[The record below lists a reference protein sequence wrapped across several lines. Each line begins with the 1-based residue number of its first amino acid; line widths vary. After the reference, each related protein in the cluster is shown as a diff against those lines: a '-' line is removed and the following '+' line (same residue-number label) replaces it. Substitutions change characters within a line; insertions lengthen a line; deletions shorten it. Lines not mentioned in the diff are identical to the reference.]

1 MKYFSFKRFKFYKVV
16 KKFNTIRYNFLKNFN
31 LIDIKRINFNKY
43 YNYLNIKPYYLNFK
57 RNYLN
62 IKKFDYHNVLR
73 KINIKINRKPFVY
86 FFGFIVLFI
95 FIYLALPSF
104 YNYNKS
110 NLENIVC
117 NNQKIQCKINGKV
130 KYSFYPTPRINIKEL
145 SIQDAPKDGG
155 VLIIVE
161 DASIKL
167 SIKNLLKKEEQ
178 IFKKIKLNKFEININ
193 LEKYKNNRFQNINL
207 LPIIFT
213 KGNINL
219 LSNKET
225 VATISNANLNL
236 KKSKVVLKGKFLN
249 DEIKLILD
257 SKKIDNT
264 KSTNLEFEMKNLNLF
279 TKIDFV
285 NSGKDLIEGNVSIKK
300 NKNKF
305 MGIFNYKNKEIT
317 IIKSNLR
324 NPFLDGKL
332 EGKIKFVPYFYYDL
346 DLILNSMN
354 FTKFYNYFLTLEKN
368 KIFKINNKINGNLSF
383 SSEKVYSKYNL
394 VKSFESRLK
403 FNNGNILIEQF
414 LINLGKLG
422 AADIVG
428 SINNNKKFSKFNF
441 ESNIFVDNKK
451 KFLSKFGI
459 YNKKKIPANLFIS
472 GNFDLEN
479 TRASFYE
486 ISDASK
492 LNIEDINYIEDEFND
507 LMFEDGYT
515 NLFNLPKFKEF
526 LKLILSEKN

>member
-1 MKYFSFKRFKFYKVV
+1 
-16 KKFNTIRYNFLKNFN
+16 
-31 LIDIKRINFNKY
+31 
-43 YNYLNIKPYYLNFK
+43 
-57 RNYLN
+57 
-62 IKKFDYHNVLR
+62 
-73 KINIKINRKPFVY
+73 
-86 FFGFIVLFI
+86 
-95 FIYLALPSF
+95 
-104 YNYNKS
+104 
-110 NLENIVC
+110 
-117 NNQKIQCKINGKV
+117 
-130 KYSFYPTPRINIKEL
+130 
-145 SIQDAPKDGG
+145 
-155 VLIIVE
+155 
-161 DASIKL
+161 
-167 SIKNLLKKEEQ
+167 
-178 IFKKIKLNKFEININ
+178 
-193 LEKYKNNRFQNINL
+193 
-207 LPIIFT
+207 
-213 KGNINL
+213 
-219 LSNKET
+219 
-225 VATISNANLNL
+225 
-236 KKSKVVLKGKFLN
+236 
-249 DEIKLILD
+249 
-257 SKKIDNT
+257 
-264 KSTNLEFEMKNLNLF
+264 
-279 TKIDFV
+279 
-285 NSGKDLIEGNVSIKK
+285 
-300 NKNKF
+300 